1 MIKKYLDYL
10 DEIELKKALQ
20 EPYLEDLLKI
30 MKDMIPD
37 ETKIFCLE
45 EIFKIYKDD
54 HQYQMALNT
63 LYDLYNYD
71 LKSKYFLDELS
82 LLIELNKL
90 EEAKNKAF
98 DQHKKEPQDLE
109 IVLKLLEIYVKLEDY
124 HKASILEAEYE
135 SFIDE
140 QNDDY
145 RVKAYELI
153 IYLYKELDNKLSLDL
168 YQSKLKKNQ

>member
-1 MIKKYLDYL
+1 LLD
-10 DEIELKKALQ
+10 DVKLKKALN

-30 MKDMIPD
+30 MNDMIPD
-37 ETKIFCLE
+37 DVKIYCLE
-45 EIFKIYKDD
+45 EIFLIYQKD

-71 LKSKYFLDELS
+71 LKSKYFINELT
-82 LLIELNKL
+82 LLIELNQL

-98 DQHKKEPQDLE
+98 DIHKKQPQDLE
-109 IVLKLLEIYVKLEDY
+109 IVLKLLEIYIKLEDF

-140 QNDDY
+140 QSDAY

-153 IYLYKELDNKLSLDL
+153 IFLKPNK
-168 YQSKLKKNQ
+168 KMILKKM